1 MTRDG
6 NKKNT
11 AGKPAT
17 AKTVTAKNTR
27 VKKTT
32 AKTEKTAKPA
42 MAKAPTQTRELILDI
57 LLEILE
63 KGQHSH
69 VVLRQALEK
78 YQYLPKSDRAFITR
92 TVEGTIERLITIDGV
107 LDLCSNTKV
116 KKMKPVIRTILR
128 MSVYQMLWMDRIPDR
143 AVCSEA
149 VNLAEKRHFAGL
161 KGFVNGVLRSVS
173 RRKEEFDF
181 PDWEKKYSMPDWLI
195 ENWKSQYG
203 SKATEQ
209 MLQAF
214 LAEMPTTVRCNLDRA
229 SLEEIRESLE
239 AQGVT
244 VTESPLLAHAL
255 QISGYDYLES
265 LDAFE
270 TGWIQVQD
278 ASSALVGQASGV
290 REGELVLDV
299 CGAPGGKS
307 LDLADRLKGSGQVVV
322 RDLTESK
329 IALVEDNIYRSG
341 FTNIRAEVWDAR
353 EFDPEWENGADLVLA
368 DLPCSGLG
376 IIGKKPDIKYQA
388 SPEKIHDLA
397 VLQREILETV
407 TRYVKPG
414 GRLVYSTCTISP
426 EENEKQREWI
436 LANFPFEPVDLTD
449 SLGSV
454 LAKESLKDGYVQL
467 LPGKYRV
474 MDSLSRCIEEKK
486 TKRCEHRIG
495 KVE

>member
-1 MTRDG
+1 MTKEE
-6 NKKNT
+6 KKSVP
-11 AGKPAT
+11 AGK
-17 AKTVTAKNTR
+17 
-27 VKKTT
+27 
-32 AKTEKTAKPA
+32 
-42 MAKAPTQTRELILDI
+42 AKAPTQTRELILDI

-107 LDLCSNTKV
+107 LDLCSSTKV

-128 MSVYQMLWMDRIPDR
+128 MSVYQMLFMDRIPDC

-149 VNLAEKRHFAGL
+149 VNLAVKRRFAGL
-161 KGFVNGVLRSVS
+161 KGFVNGVLRSVA

-181 PDWEKKYSMPDWLI
+181 PDWERKYSMPDWLI
-195 ENWKSQYG
+195 EAWKSQYG
-203 SKATEQ
+203 AETTEK

-214 LAEMPTTVRCNLDRA
+214 LNDLPTTVRCNLDRA
-229 SLEEIRESLE
+229 SLEEIRGSLE

-244 VTESPLLAHAL
+244 VVESPLLAHAFE
-255 QISGYDYLES
+255 ISGYDYLES
-265 LDAFE
+265 LEAFE
-270 TGWIQVQD
+270 NGWIQVQD
-278 ASSALVGQASGV
+278 ASSALVGEACGV
-290 REGELVLDV
+290 KAGETVLDV

-307 LDLADRLKGSGQVVV
+307 LDLADRLRGSGEVVV

-353 EFDPEWENGADLVLA
+353 EFDPEWENRADLVLA

-397 VLQREILETV
+397 VLQREILQTV
-407 TRYVKPG
+407 AGYVKPG

-426 EENEKQREWI
+426 EENGKQREW
-436 LANFPFEPVDLTD
+436 LLKNFPFEPVDLTE
-449 SLGSV
+449 SLGRV
-454 LAKESLKDGYVQL
+454 LREDSLKDGYVQL
-467 LPGKYRV
+467 LPGKYPCDGFFISVYR
-474 MDSLSRCIEEKK
+474 KK
-486 TKRCEHRIG
+486 E
-495 KVE
+495 